1 MLPFAVAYEPYTAS
15 HVVAQ
20 LQLLVFSALA
30 FAVLMRTGI
39 YPPELRS
46 VNLDFDWLYRRAAL
60 RAVRRTTA
68 FASACIHQLGA
79 MVSHAATWVLAQ
91 GERRASTGQF
101 MSDGG
106 STRGMALW
114 VMVMLVSYLVMYYI

>member
-1 MLPFAVAYEPYTAS
+1 
-15 HVVAQ
+15 VAQ

-46 VNLDFDWLYRRAAL
+46 INLDFDWLYRRAAFRVL
-60 RAVRRTTA
+60 RRTAA
-68 FASACIHQLGA
+68 FTSACMQQLGSF
-79 MVSHAATWVLAQ
+79 VSRAATWMLAQ
-91 GERRASTGQF
+91 GERGTSAGQF
-101 MSDGG
+101 MADGG

-114 VMVMLVSYLVMYYI
+114 VMVMLVSYLVLYYV